1 VARRGSPIRLPFV
14 LFSWMVATVHG
25 CQCGSLVAIGRT
37 TNIRRKEELM
47 KLRNLGVLGAAGMLA
62 LTAAVPAFAQ
72 SPASMGTLKIGIDLP
87 LSGGDLANGGPTRDG
102 VLLAIQQANA
112 AGGVGG
118 YTLDANV
125 QDDAVNGVH
134 DPNQGATNA
143 ATLVADSAVVG
154 MVGAFNSNVSR
165 AIIPVTNEAGLAQC
179 SPANTGVDLTKEG
192 SEAYRPANPDV
203 RNYFRVATPDDVQG
217 PGLAQYAY
225 NDLGKHK
232 AMVVD
237 DTEAFGVGVANTF
250 SDEFI
255 KLGGEVVDRQ
265 GNDYAQ
271 NKSFVNILTA
281 ASALGA
287 DVAFFGG
294 TQTTG
299 GGQYR
304 KDMGQLGLLDIPLV
318 GPDGTTDLAP
328 GGTDGGFIT
337 LAGIDNAGNVFG
349 SVAGIHDIPDP
360 EAFAADFQAA
370 FNAPPG
376 AYSALAYACTQIL
389 MQALDTAIAGGATDP
404 AAIREAVRA
413 AVFSGQQYDT
423 VLGPLSIDA
432 NGDSSQKFLSFYKTD
447 TTLDDGV
454 GGWVF
459 DKQQDFAGEFDAP
472 APSGSVAP

>member
-1 VARRGSPIRLPFV
+1 
-14 LFSWMVATVHG
+14 
-25 CQCGSLVAIGRT
+25 
-37 TNIRRKEELM
+37 M
-47 KLRNLGVLGAAGMLA
+47 KLRNLGVLGAAGLLA
-62 LTAAVPAFAQ
+62 VSTAVPAFAQ
-72 SPASMGTLKIGIDLP
+72 DKGTLKIGVDLP
-87 LSGGDLANGGPTRDG
+87 LSGGEVANGQPTLNG
-102 VLLAIQQANA
+102 ILLAIAQANE

-118 YTLDANV
+118 YTMDSNV
-125 QDDAVNGVH
+125 QDDAVNGAH

-143 ATLVADSAVVG
+143 ATLVADADVVG

-179 SPANTGVDLTKEG
+179 SPSNTGVDLTKEG

-203 RNYFRVATPDDVQG
+203 RNFFRVATPDDVQG

-237 DTEAFGVGVANTF
+237 DTEAFGVGVANAF
-250 SDEFI
+250 SDEFV

-265 GNDYAQ
+265 GNDYSQ

-318 GPDGTTDLAP
+318 GPDGITDLQP
-328 GGTDGGFIT
+328 GGSDGAFIT
-337 LAGIDNAGNVFG
+337 LAGVENSGNVFG

-360 EAFAADFQAA
+360 DAFGNAYTTMFS
-370 FNAPPG
+370 APPG

-389 MQALDTAIAGGATDP
+389 LGAIDSAVAGGASDP

-413 AVFSGQQYDT
+413 NVFAGQQFDT
-423 VLGPLSIDA
+423 VLGPLSIDP

-447 TTLDDGV
+447 TTLNDGA

-459 DKQQDFAGEFDAP
+459 DKQQDFAGMFDNPAESMAP
-472 APSGSVAP
+472 TESAAP